1 MELPH
6 VPVLVAEVLE
16 LLAPRPGETFV
27 DCTAGLG
34 GHAAH
39 IAPRL
44 APGGYV
50 VLNDLDPANL
60 ARARLAAARATEQ
73 ASSPAPTIVPL
84 QGNYAELPRRLAQTA
99 RAADLVLADLGFSS
113 NQVDDPARGFS
124 FSKDGPLDMRLD
136 PTNPVTA
143 ADLIA
148 SLSEAEL
155 AELIQ
160 DFGEDRAAT
169 RIARKLVQ
177 ARRTVP
183 ITTTHRLADL
193 VRSASGSTSKE
204 ATIDPATRTFQAL
217 RIAVNDELG
226 SLDAFL
232 AGVVRGAAET
242 VARTPTWLN
251 AGARI
256 AVISFH
262 SLEDRAVK
270 RAFGE
275 VERLGLGTELTPTP
289 LRALDSEVSV
299 NPRSRSAKL
308 RAIRIASPP
317 PD

>member
-1 MELPH
+1 
-6 VPVLVAEVLE
+6 VAEVLE
-16 LLAPRPGETFV
+16 LLAARAGEVYV

-34 GHAAH
+34 GHAA
-39 IAPRL
+39 AMVTRVS
-44 APGGYV
+44 PGGSV
-50 VLNDLDPANL
+50 VLNDLDPSNL
-60 ARARLAAARATEQ
+60 ERAVRAVRSAAEQ

-84 QGNYAELPRRLAQTA
+84 QGNYAELPRRLAETA
-99 RAADLVLADLGFSS
+99 SAADLVLADLGFSS
-113 NQVDDPARGFS
+113 NQVDDAGRGFS

-143 ADLIA
+143 ADLVA

-155 AELIQ
+155 AGLIAE
-160 DFGEDRAAT
+160 FGEERGAR

-177 ARRTVP
+177 ARAAVP
-183 ITTTHRLADL
+183 ITTTQRLAEL
-193 VRSASGSTSKE
+193 VRSAAGPNSKDS
-204 ATIDPATRTFQAL
+204 AIDPATRTFQAL

-232 AGVVRGAAET
+232 AGVTRGAAEA
-242 VARTPTWLN
+242 VAGRPSWLK
-251 AGARI
+251 AGARV

-275 VERLGLGTELTPTP
+275 VQRRGLGEELTASPV
-289 LRALDSEVSV
+289 RASGTEVSR

-308 RAIRIASPP
+308 RAVRIGSPA
-317 PD
+317 

>member
-1 MELPH
+1 MEARH
-6 VPVLVAEVLE
+6 VPVLLNEVLE
-16 LLAPRPGETFV
+16 LLSPAPGETYV

-34 GHAAH
+34 GHAAA
-39 IAPRL
+39 IVPGL
-44 APGGYV
+44 APGGCV
-50 VLNDLDPANL
+50 VLNELDPANL
-60 ARARLAAARATEQ
+60 ERAERAVRGAAEQ
-73 ASSPAPTIVPL
+73 ASRPAPTIVSF
-84 QGNYAELPRRLAQTA
+84 QGNYAELPRRLAETA
-99 RAADLVLADLGFSS
+99 RRADLVLADLGFSS

-124 FSKDGPLDMRLD
+124 FSKDGPLDMRMD

-143 ADLIA
+143 ADLVG

-155 AELIQ
+155 AELIKE
-160 DFGEDRAAT
+160 FGEDRGAT

-177 ARRTVP
+177 ARRAVP
-183 ITTTHRLADL
+183 ITTTQRLADL
-193 VRSASGSTSKE
+193 VRSASGSTSRE
-204 ATIDPATRTFQAL
+204 TTIDPATRTFQAL

-232 AGVVRGAAET
+232 AGVLRGTAEA
-242 VARTPTWLN
+242 VAGRPTWLN

-275 VERLGLGTELTPTP
+275 LEKRGLGKELTPTP
-289 LRALDSEVSV
+289 VRASQSEVSA

-308 RAIRIASPP
+308 RVARIGNAAP
-317 PD
+317 